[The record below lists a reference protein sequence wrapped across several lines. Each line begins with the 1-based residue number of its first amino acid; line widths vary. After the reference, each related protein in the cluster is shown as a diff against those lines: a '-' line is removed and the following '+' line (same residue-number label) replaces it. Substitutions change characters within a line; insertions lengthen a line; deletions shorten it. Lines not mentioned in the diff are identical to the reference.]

1 MKPKT
6 PIAMKTLIEEIRQI
20 MPFEDLD
27 ANICTGQCNHCSV
40 KLLEFLDTQIDEW
53 EFRLK
58 QGEIPSLKDIDELSK
73 TSKKIYRAL
82 DKQNLID

>member
-6 PIAMKTLIEEIRQI
+6 PIAMKTLIEEIRQV